1 MEKIDFRNNQQ
12 PALNETNLNKL
23 QDNVEQ
29 AIQEVQ
35 NDTDT
40 KLNADNVKTAQTLSD
55 TDTYSCNYINE
66 IKKGEIYST
75 TETKTNKV
83 WIDGK
88 PIYRKVITVSNI
100 GTSFDTTISGI
111 DSLFFN
117 DKSRI
122 SWNFSSISYPID
134 RARFSFTK
142 QTNRI
147 AADNEDVATWSAVLV
162 LEYTKTTD

>member
-1 MEKIDFRNNQQ
+1 M
-12 PALNETNLNKL
+12 ALIEFKDLPDTTTPLTASNLNNNFNEL
-23 QDNVEQ
+23 LSE
-29 AIQEVQ
+29 I
-35 NDTDT
+35 NDI
-40 KLNADNVKTAQTLSD
+40 KNRNI
-55 TDTYSCNYINE
+55 YSSNE
-66 IKKGEIYST
+66 IKTNEI
-75 TETKTNKV
+75 

-88 PIYRKVITVSNI
+88 PIYRKVITASNI
-100 GTSFDTTISGI
+100 GASFDTTISDI

-134 RARFSFTK
+134 RASFSFNK

-147 AADNEDVATWSAVLV
+147 TADNEDVATWDAVLV